1 MPVTGPCH
9 VWAVRIKNN
18 VDEGR
23 NQFSLFSQNYLAV

>member
-18 VDEGR
+18 VDEGSD
-23 NQFSLFSQNYLAV
+23 QFIFFSQNHLAV